1 LNADVT
7 EAAPTRERRGWAEE
21 KFGTLPVMAIGYD
34 APPRN
39 TADWYAAGILDQAL
53 HGGRAGR
60 VHRNLV
66 LERQI
71 AVESGGGV
79 NYPVGDLFDYN
90 GPTLMVT
97 SIFHKP
103 EYSSEATLTAYDE
116 VIQEICENGVTA
128 DELEPVK
135 VKFAADYATNLEG
148 GMGAHIPRFGL
159 MHSLACFSLFDNDP
173 SRVNTVLDGFMK
185 VTAEDVR
192 NVARKMLRPAN
203 RAVLFRTP
211 ASMRD
216 KSAGNANNP
225 AAETATVGASAE
237 INGGSR

>member
-1 LNADVT
+1 
-7 EAAPTRERRGWAEE
+7 
-21 KFGTLPVMAIGYD
+21 
-34 APPRN
+34 
-39 TADWYAAGILDQAL
+39 
-53 HGGRAGR
+53 
-60 VHRNLV
+60 LV

-71 AVESGGGV
+71 AVESGGGI

-103 EYSSEATLTAYDE
+103 EYSSEATLAAYDE
-116 VIQEICENGVTA
+116 VIREIRDNGMTA
-128 DELEPVK
+128 DELEQVK

-173 SRVNTVLDGFMK
+173 GRVNTVLDGFMQ

-192 NVARKMLRPAN
+192 KVARKMLRPEN

-211 ASMRD
+211 PDMRPSGPA
-216 KSAGNANNP
+216 SAGGVTVGAP
-225 AAETATVGASAE
+225 AETAAE
-237 INGGSR
+237 MNGGAR